1 MRRFAGNQEM
11 ENNTMT
17 MYRAPLALLL
27 GTFMTVGCWQQL
39 DQNASSGVTQ
49 VNVDPAGG
57 IGAKFPVETTTP
69 AIGETALDNGDPN
82 TTAQTACDKDA
93 FDGQTLLKTMCD
105 GCHMGGAIGN
115 LVGIDTAEASLIGKE
130 ASSVYAGWK
139 YLVAGDPEKS
149 LIYHRVAVVQD
160 MPPPST
166 GDNMIPR
173 PSVSDMSVLQ
183 QWIMCMANSSSGVN
197 KSPADGGTP

>member
-1 MRRFAGNQEM
+1 M

-39 DQNASSGVTQ
+39 DQNASSGITQ

-69 AIGETALDNGDPN
+69 EIGKTALDNGDPDQVA
-82 TTAQTACDKDA
+82 TSGCDKDA
-93 FDGQTLLKTMCD
+93 FDAQNMLSTFCD
-105 GCHMGGAIGN
+105 GCHMSGSIGN
-115 LVGIDTAEASLIGKE
+115 LKGIDTAQASLIGVE
-130 ASSVYAGWK
+130 ASSMYPGWK
-139 YLVAGDPEKS
+139 YLIAGDPNKS
-149 LIYHRVAVVQD
+149 LIYHRVAVTQD

-166 GDNMIPR
+166 ADSPILH
-173 PSVSDMSVLQ
+173 PSISDMSVLQ
-183 QWIMCMANSSSGVN
+183 QWIMCMANTSSGGN
-197 KSPADGGTP
+197 KSADGGTP